1 MSITSTDEARDTARW
16 SATCSFGAELIV
28 REREFIDA

>member
-1 MSITSTDEARDTARW
+1 MSITSTDEAEDTAKWR
-16 SATCSFGAELIV
+16 ATFSFGADLIV